1 MRKNYLAK
9 LVKYMKNVFDVE
21 KGLNNLADGR
31 KNPTFKTKLVVLPVL
46 FSFIIRTRS
55 FNELNNC
62 IVKNEFKNLLPRGCK
77 LPKIDAI
84 RRQ

>member
-31 KNPTFKTKLVVLPVL
+31 KNPTFKTKLVVLPV
-46 FSFIIRTRS
+46 FFGFIIRTRS
-55 FNELNNC
+55 FNELNNKILTC
-62 IVKNEFKNLLPRGCK
+62 TVLLDV
-77 LPKIDAI
+77 I
-84 RRQ
+84 